1 MFPRHD
7 TRIKPSIVD
16 GGKQLSIPRLRA
28 STDADGVGGA
38 FQDEVASWMRI
49 FEIDNTK
56 LNGDYM
62 KRLSVVISIE
72 KEGHFSEPKDCAGR

>member
-16 GGKQLSIPRLRA
+16 GGKQFSVPRLRA
-28 STDADGVGGA
+28 STDTDGVGGA

-49 FEIDNTK
+49 FEIDDTK

-62 KRLSVVISIE
+62 KGLSVEISTE
-72 KEGHFSEPKDCAGR
+72 KEGRFSEPKDCASR